1 MSKVLPRRIAAGKN
15 AMTQALA
22 ELLDEIKSVE
32 PLPQVASRVMQLGSA
47 EDVVPRDLVE
57 VIQTDAGI
65 TAKVL
70 KLCNSALYGF
80 KREIG
85 SLPEAGNLLGVSTL
99 VNLVLTSCAGRYFR
113 DYGYTD
119 PEATLKLWEH
129 SIATA
134 FASGTIAQ
142 RSGKV
147 DRNRAYTIG
156 LLENIGHLVLARFVP
171 DNREA
176 MHNELERG
184 TDLLLAEEIVY
195 GLHHAE
201 IGARLAEHWNF
212 PQSMVDAIRYHHT
225 PAESLL
231 DANMASVA
239 HIAELATHRFGFGAT
254 EGEPE
259 YRLIENALTRLGF
272 GETGL
277 VDLEE
282 PLRAELSK
290 AKRILEI
297 A

>member
-1 MSKVLPRRIAAGKN
+1 MPH
-15 AMTQALA
+15 ALTD
-22 ELLDEIKSVE
+22 LLEEIKSVE
-32 PLPQVASRVMQLGSA
+32 PLPQVATRVMQIASE
-47 EDVVPRDLVE
+47 EDIVPRDLVQ

-80 KREIG
+80 KREIA

-113 DYGYTD
+113 DYGKVN
-119 PEATLKLWEH
+119 AQAALKLWEQ

-134 FASGTIAQ
+134 FAANAIAA
-142 RSGKV
+142 RTGKA

-156 LLENIGHLVLARFVP
+156 LLENLGHLVLSRFVSE
-171 DNREA
+171 NRDA
-176 MHNELERG
+176 LRAALQGGVALIDAER
-184 TDLLLAEEIVY
+184 TTY
-195 GLHHAE
+195 GLDHAE
-201 IGARLAEHWNF
+201 VGARLAERWNF
-212 PQSMVDAIRYHHT
+212 PELMVDAIRHHHT
-225 PAESLL
+225 PDLSTV

-239 HIAELATHRFGFGAT
+239 HAAEMATHRFHFG
-254 EGEPE
+254 EQPGEQDE
-259 YRLIENALTRLGF
+259 YTLQRGALARLGLDSGGF
-272 GETGL
+272 ES
-277 VDLEE
+277 LEG